1 MIIGLDVGGTH
12 TDVVLWGNRS
22 IIREVKVPTDPVDL
36 FTSVLR
42 GIEDITRNIN
52 IKDINRIVLS
62 TTLITNAVVQKKIPS
77 VGMIVSSGPGIDPEL
92 FRTGTHYYPVS
103 GSIDHR
109 GREIEPVDES
119 AIKKLI
125 NPMIKAG
132 IKSVG
137 VVSKFSIRNPAHEL
151 KINKIIKDSFDSV
164 FLGHRVSG
172 SLNFPRRIATTF
184 INASVAKI
192 HKDFFIAI
200 KKSLGQKKL
209 NLPIHIL
216 KADGGT
222 MSFEASIDFPGQT
235 VLSGPAASVMGAL
248 SFAPKDSDSLVLDIG
263 GTTTDMAVLVNR
275 VAALNPL
282 GIELGGYKTLI
293 RSIEAESIGIGG
305 DSLVRIKDGKLKVG
319 PQREGF
325 AIAHGGTE
333 PTLTDAFY
341 VLENM
346 DIEKKSI
353 KGIAPLAEKLGLSV
367 SETSEKIIKQ
377 ACETIYKRAQNLINR
392 INSKPVYT
400 VKELH
405 KGFMV
410 NPKKILVLGGP
421 APFFAKRLKQ
431 LFGFPAMVVP
441 KCGIANAMG
450 AALSKTTCEVT
461 LFADTQQGVVM
472 APEENFAGKISGSF
486 TKKDAVKKAYELLEK
501 KALQRGAQA
510 GELEMEIIE
519 EMEFNMIR
527 GFSTAGKN
535 IRIKAQIKPGLI
547 EEYDH
552 IARV

>member
-1 MIIGLDVGGTH
+1 
-12 TDVVLWGNRS
+12 
-22 IIREVKVPTDPVDL
+22 
-36 FTSVLR
+36 
-42 GIEDITRNIN
+42 
-52 IKDINRIVLS
+52 
-62 TTLITNAVVQKKIPS
+62 
-77 VGMIVSSGPGIDPEL
+77 
-92 FRTGTHYYPVS
+92 
-103 GSIDHR
+103 
-109 GREIEPVDES
+109 
-119 AIKKLI
+119 
-125 NPMIKAG
+125 
-132 IKSVG
+132 
-137 VVSKFSIRNPAHEL
+137 
-151 KINKIIKDSFDSV
+151 
-164 FLGHRVSG
+164 
-172 SLNFPRRIATTF
+172 
-184 INASVAKI
+184 
-192 HKDFFIAI
+192 
-200 KKSLGQKKL
+200 
-209 NLPIHIL
+209 
-216 KADGGT
+216 

-248 SFAPKDSDSLVLDIG
+248 SFAPEDKDALVLDIG

-341 VLENM
+341 VLENI

-353 KGIAPLAEKLGLSV
+353 KGIAPLSEKLGLSV

-377 ACETIYKRAQNLINR
+377 ACETIYKKAQNLINR

-400 VKELH
+400 VRELH

-421 APFFAKRLKQ
+421 APFFTKRLEQ

-441 KCGIANAMG
+441 KCGVANAMG

-472 APEENFAGKISGSF
+472 APEENFAEKISSSF

-501 KALQRGAQA
+501 KALQRGAQE
-510 GELEMEIIE
+510 GEFEMEIIE

-552 IARV
+552 IAGVVQ